1 MQHSRPELPVNR
13 HDQDRPV
20 SRHHSASYYAHWV
33 KESLTTRVS
42 KLICS
47 IFLGLL
53 AIVGLITFILW
64 LSLRPHRPHI
74 FLNDFSIPA
83 LGHGDGGGGPENAHI
98 SLTVTARNSNQG
110 IGIYYD
116 ASQVT
121 VYYREKSV
129 GGYQVSTTFYQQPK
143 NSTLFASTLSGSSL
157 TLTESQWKQMLH
169 DRSRGAVIFRVE
181 LVSTIRFKISSWS
194 SKHHR
199 FHANCPAGLGQDGK
213 LLPIYMDKRCSF
225 YFY

>member
-1 MQHSRPELPVNR
+1 MQHSKPELPVNR
-13 HDQDRPV
+13 RVQDHPIGR
-20 SRHHSASYYAHWV
+20 RHSARHYAHWV

-64 LSLRPHRPHI
+64 LSLRPHRPRI
-74 FLNDFSIPA
+74 FLNDFNVPA
-83 LGHGDGGGGPENAHI
+83 LGHGGNGGGPENAQI
-98 SLTVTARNSNQG
+98 NFRVTARNSNQG

-121 VYYREKSV
+121 VYYQEKSV
-129 GGYQVSTTFYQQPK
+129 GGYQVSTPFYQQPK
-143 NSTLFASTLSGSSL
+143 NSTVFAITLSGSSL

-169 DRSRGAVIFRVE
+169 DRPRGPVGFRVE
-181 LVSTIRFKISSWS
+181 LASTIRFKISSWN

-199 FHANCPAGLGQDGK
+199 MRANCPVGLGQDGM
-213 LLPIYMDKRCSF
+213 LLPIYVDKRCSV